1 MKETL
6 IKGTRIY
13 YHGDVANRPGVG
25 TITKAYTD
33 RWGDWVD
40 IKMDD
45 GREFKRILVTL
56 FSPVYKGNGWT
67 PFVTLEA
74 YKAFKDVAVKKLME
88 TSPATDYLNNQLEKL
103 EKTEKLEEKLRKH
116 GRKVHGGY
124 MMTVGD
130 MLRALNG
137 GKK

>member
-6 IKGTRIY
+6 TKGTRIY

-45 GREFKRILVTL
+45 GREFRRILTSS
-56 FSPVYKGNGWT
+56 FSPIYKGNGLT
-67 PFVTLEA
+67 QFVTLEA
-74 YKAFKDVAVKKLME
+74 YKAFKDAMMQKLMK
-88 TSPATDYLNNQLEKL
+88 TSPATN
-103 EKTEKLEEKLRKH
+103 
-116 GRKVHGGY
+116 
-124 MMTVGD
+124 
-130 MLRALNG
+130 
-137 GKK
+137 